1 EETPPEP
8 AFEPALQS
16 RATETAET

>member
-1 EETPPEP
+1 ETPPEP

>member
-1 EETPPEP
+1 ETPPEP

-16 RATETAET
+16 RATESAET